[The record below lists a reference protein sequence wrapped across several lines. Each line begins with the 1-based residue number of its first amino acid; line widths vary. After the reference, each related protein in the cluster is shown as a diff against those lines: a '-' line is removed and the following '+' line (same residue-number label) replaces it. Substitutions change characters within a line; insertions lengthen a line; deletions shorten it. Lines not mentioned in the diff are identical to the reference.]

1 MMVTGATAGGGV
13 DHRGAARDVPARQD
27 WAVEAEGYSTVY
39 GAAVCQA
46 TCCCGRPP
54 TDRPIFAG
62 SASCWLICDRQTA
75 GSVVPVASSD
85 SASTTGVAKD
95 RLQDLQ

>member
-39 GAAVCQA
+39 GAAA
-46 TCCCGRPP
+46 PRLPAAAAGRRLTVPFLP
-54 TDRPIFAG
+54 G
-62 SASCWLICDRQTA
+62 Q
-75 GSVVPVASSD
+75 PVA
-85 SASTTGVAKD
+85 G
-95 RLQDLQ
+95 